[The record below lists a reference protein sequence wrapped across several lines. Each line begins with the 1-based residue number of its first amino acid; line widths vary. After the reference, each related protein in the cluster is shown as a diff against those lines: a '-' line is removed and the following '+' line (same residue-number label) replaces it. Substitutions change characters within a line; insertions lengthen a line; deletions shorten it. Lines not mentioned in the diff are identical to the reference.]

1 MAVPALTLNILRN
14 PPSLATARII
24 STVAGLTTPAPWQAM
39 AVGDTKS
46 IVFSICDGQGN
57 LETLTGRTYR
67 VGIGNLNA
75 PCTGGTFTLSDTLG
89 NTTAAQPYNIDADA
103 LEDALNAFNDGAGP
117 GNGLVTV
124 EGPDGGPFV
133 VIWNANGSQPLLT
146 ANVTDLE
153 PAAVSVIAASQA
165 GSGSQP
171 EIQFIRLL
179 QMPYA
184 LQSTWTVSG
193 TTATGLLTLS
203 SQGLY
208 QWLAQKPNGPL
219 FFEIEESDGTSV
231 AKILQAPIIVTG
243 DVVPYTTITG
253 PTIQIGYGLTWLP
266 YCTALTGGVPGPPVT
281 SLDQIATVGLQVLV
295 TAVDFVPS
303 LTGGC
308 QRWQLIAGT
317 TATGPGVQRPADYNA
332 STNAKIWIQIS

>member
-243 DVVPYTTITG
+243 DVVPYTTLSSPALVNTTVQSFVAAISVD
-253 PTIQIGYGLTWLP
+253 
-266 YCTALTGGVPGPPVT
+266 ALTVAITFTTAFASTPTGIAAVVSMPT
-281 SLDQIATVGLQVLV
+281 SAGENIFATLIENTLSTTGCTFSLSGAPNASGYKIHGIATL
-295 TAVDFVPS
+295 
-303 LTGGC
+303 
-308 QRWQLIAGT
+308 
-317 TATGPGVQRPADYNA
+317 
-332 STNAKIWIQIS
+332 